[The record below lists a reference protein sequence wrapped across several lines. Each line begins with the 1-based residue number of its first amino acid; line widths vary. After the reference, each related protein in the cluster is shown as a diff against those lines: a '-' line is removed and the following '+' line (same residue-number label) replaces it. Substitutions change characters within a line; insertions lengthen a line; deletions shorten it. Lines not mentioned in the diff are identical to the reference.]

1 MRHKVKKLDIGKDS
15 KHRRAMMRNMAT
27 DLFSREYIKTTI
39 TKAKVL
45 KPFVEKLISR
55 SRQDS
60 LHNRRMIYRNIKN
73 TFILKKLFAEIGP
86 RFQDRPGGYT
96 RLLKLERR
104 KGDGAE
110 LALLQLL
117 PKNLVQPAE
126 KQEK

>member
-45 KPFVEKLISR
+45 KPFAEKLISR